1 MLAATK
7 ESVNCIYGSPTSPQF
22 FSSRLAFPV
31 NTKMQK
37 MTGHR
42 EQLRYRPEIN
52 EVSFKKG
59 EKPYMRD
66 RIGGKVNAQ
75 TTGKWTRQVI

>member
-1 MLAATK
+1 MKIEGRNAKL
-7 ESVNCIYGSPTSPQF
+7 I
-22 FSSRLAFPV
+22 
-31 NTKMQK
+31 
-37 MTGHR
+37 
-42 EQLRYRPEIN
+42 I